1 MRRTHLLFRP
11 LYSKEH
17 FFPPEA
23 NKVATSRVVSTIFHY
38 NIETQ
43 TAAFFFSVYIIVE
56 RFLTKPKEKIPDV
69 HGPKLKQVSMV
80 PKYTELFL
88 KMCVPARN
96 Q

>member
-11 LYSKEH
+11 PYSKEH

-23 NKVATSRVVSTIFHY
+23 HKVATSRVVSTIFHY

-43 TAAFFFSVYIIVE
+43 TEVFFSVYIIVE

-69 HGPKLKQVSMV
+69 PGPKLKQVNMV